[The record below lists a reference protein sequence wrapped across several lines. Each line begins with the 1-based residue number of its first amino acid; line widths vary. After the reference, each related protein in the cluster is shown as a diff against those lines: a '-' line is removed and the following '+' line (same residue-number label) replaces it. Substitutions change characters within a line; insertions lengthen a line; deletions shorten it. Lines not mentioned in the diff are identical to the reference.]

1 MMRLFRRRNRRL
13 TNVPRPRWWI
23 FVVPVL
29 VLCLWEAWRL
39 FGSRAAP
46 AVDRGAPLSESE
58 LRGKALFLRGV
69 MSSGAAVVGRLGP
82 EGVELTGSVAACA
95 RCHGPRGK
103 GTGEGGVV
111 APNIQAS
118 RLFAP
123 VSAAAPGSGQWARP
137 AYDDASLAEALR
149 EGVSSGGRVLGPV
162 MPRFELPERELADL
176 LAYLHRLGDDRDP
189 GVSEA
194 RLVLGAALPLSGKL
208 AGVGADVRAVLDAVF
223 AEVNQQGGVFGRE
236 LELRVE
242 DDALTVVG
250 TDGTGRLLN
259 QGVFALVGSVRTGP
273 RESDARLEAE
283 EIPLVAPVGLSDAH
297 AENGGRMIFYVY
309 PGPELQARVAVQHL
323 HSTWERR
330 RLEPVLAVVHASN
343 DAGEAWARGVRT
355 EAERRDWPRPQVFT
369 YAPGQLDA
377 AEASRWLEGVRAGAV
392 LFSGTGTELSA
403 LLTKQGTSS
412 GSVPVYAPGLLSG
425 PSGPAAAEAWARVR
439 FIHPSPPSEGSE
451 PGRQEFGSFLK
462 RHGLAARNLAWQMNA
477 YASAR
482 LLVEGLRRSGA
493 DVSRAG
499 LISAL
504 ESFQDVDTGVT
515 WPVTFGAQGRVG
527 IRGGFIVRPGEDAR
541 EVTPVS
547 DWIALSP

>member
-1 MMRLFRRRNRRL
+1 M
-13 TNVPRPRWWI
+13 
-23 FVVPVL
+23 
-29 VLCLWEAWRL
+29 VLCTWESWTL
-39 FGSRAAP
+39 FASKQAP
-46 AVDRGAPLSESE
+46 AVERGAALTESE
-58 LRGKALFLRGV
+58 LRGKALFLRG
-69 MSSGAAVVGRLGP
+69 MLSSGAPVVGRLGS

-95 RCHGPRGK
+95 RCHGPRGR

-123 VSAAAPGSGQWARP
+123 VSTAAPGSGQWERP
-137 AYDDASLAEALR
+137 AYDNASLTQALR
-149 EGVSSGGRVLGPV
+149 RGVSSSGRVLGPV
-162 MPRFELPERELADL
+162 MPRFELPEREQADL

-189 GVSEA
+189 GVFEN
-194 RLVLGAALPLSGKL
+194 RLVLGAALPLTGKL
-208 AGVGADVRAVLDAVF
+208 ATVGEDVRAVLNAVF
-223 AEVNQQGGVFGRE
+223 AEVNQRGGVFGRQ

-242 DDALTVVG
+242 DDALAVAG

-259 QGVFALVGSVRTGP
+259 TDVFALVGSVRTGP
-273 RESDARLEAE
+273 RPSDARLEAE
-283 EIPLVAPVGLSDAH
+283 EIPLVAPVGLSDTH

-330 RLEPVLAVVHASN
+330 TLEPVLAVVHARN
-343 DAGEAWARGVRT
+343 DAGEAWARGVRS

-377 AEASRWLEGVRAGAV
+377 AEATRWWQGLRAGAV
-392 LFSGTGTELSA
+392 LFSGTGAELSA
-403 LLTKQGTSS
+403 LLSERGAAS
-412 GSVPVYAPGLLSG
+412 GSVPIYAPGLLSG
-425 PSGPAAAEAWARVR
+425 LAGPVPAAAWSRVR
-439 FIHPSPPSEGSE
+439 FIHPASPSEGHA
-451 PGRQEFGSFLK
+451 PGRQEFESFLK
-462 RHGLAARNLAWQMNA
+462 RHGLAPRNLAWQLNA

-482 LLVEGLRRSGA
+482 LLVEALRRGGA

-499 LISAL
+499 LVSAL

-515 WPVTFGAQGRVG
+515 WPVTFGSQGRVG
-527 IRGGFIVRPGEDAR
+527 IRGAFIVRPGEAPQ
-541 EVTPVS
+541 EVTPLS

>member
-1 MMRLFRRRNRRL
+1 MRITRRRNRRIS
-13 TNVPRPRWWI
+13 NAPRAKWWI
-23 FVVPVL
+23 FLVPVL
-29 VLCLWEAWRL
+29 VLCVWEAWTL
-39 FGSRAAP
+39 LGSRRAH
-46 AVDRGAPLSESE
+46 AVERGAALSESA

-69 MSSGAAVVGRLGP
+69 TSSGAPVVGRLGP

-123 VSAAAPGSGQWARP
+123 VSTAAPGSGQWERP

-149 EGVSSGGRVLGPV
+149 RGVSSGGRALDPV

-189 GVSEA
+189 GVSED
-194 RLVLGAALPLSGKL
+194 RLVLGSALPLSGKL
-208 AGVGADVRAVLDAVF
+208 AAVGADVRAVLDAVF
-223 AEVNQQGGVFGRE
+223 AEVNQQGGVFGRQ

-242 DDALTVVG
+242 DDALAVSG

-259 QGVFALVGSVRTGP
+259 KGVFALVGSVRTGR

-330 RLEPVLAVVHASN
+330 RLEPVLAVVHARN

-369 YAPGQLDA
+369 YVPGQLDA
-377 AEASRWLEGVRAGAV
+377 AEATRWWEGLRAGAV
-392 LFSGTGTELSA
+392 LFSGTGAELSA
-403 LLTKQGTSS
+403 LLAEGGAES
-412 GSVPVYAPGLLSG
+412 GSIPLYAPGPLSG
-425 PSGPAAAEAWARVR
+425 LAGPVATAAWARVR
-439 FIHPSPPSEGSE
+439 FIHPSPPPEGHE
-451 PGRQEFGSFLK
+451 PGRQEFESFLK
-462 RHGLAARNLAWQMNA
+462 RHGLAPRNLAWQMNA

-482 LLVEGLRRSGA
+482 LLVEALRRSGA

-499 LISAL
+499 LIAAL

-515 WPVTFGAQGRVG
+515 WPVTFGSQGRVG
-527 IRGGFIVRPGEDAR
+527 IRGGFIVRPGEGAQ
-541 EVTPVS
+541 EVTPLA

>member
-1 MMRLFRRRNRRL
+1 MLFASKP
-13 TNVPRPRWWI
+13 VPAEERSS
-23 FVVPVL
+23 
-29 VLCLWEAWRL
+29 A
-39 FGSRAAP
+39 
-46 AVDRGAPLSESE
+46 LSASE

-69 MSSGAAVVGRLGP
+69 MSSGEPVVGRLGP

-95 RCHGPRGK
+95 RCHGPRGR

-123 VSAAAPGSGQWARP
+123 VSTAAAGSGQWERP
-137 AYDDASLAEALR
+137 AYDGASLTGALR
-149 EGVSSGGRVLGPV
+149 RGVSSSGRVLGPV

-189 GVSEA
+189 GVSDA
-194 RLVLGAALPLSGKL
+194 RLVLGAALPLTGKL
-208 AGVGADVRAVLDAVF
+208 AQVGADVRAVLNAVF
-223 AEVNQQGGVFGRE
+223 AEVNQRGGVFGRQ

-242 DDALTVVG
+242 DDALAVAG
-250 TDGTGRLLN
+250 MDGTGRLLN
-259 QGVFALVGSVRTGP
+259 TEVFALVGSVRTGP

-283 EIPLVAPVGLSDAH
+283 EVPLVAPVGLSDVH

-330 RLEPVLAVVHASN
+330 KPEPVLAVVHARNGS
-343 DAGEAWARGVRT
+343 GEAWARGVRT
-355 EAERRDWPRPQVFT
+355 EAERRDWPRPRVFS

-377 AEASRWLEGVRAGAV
+377 EEAIRWWEGLRAGAV
-392 LFSGTGTELSA
+392 LFSGTGAELSA
-403 LLTKQGTSS
+403 LLARPGAAS
-412 GSVPVYAPGLLSG
+412 GNIPLYASGMLPGLTG
-425 PSGPAAAEAWARVR
+425 PVPTAAGSRVR
-439 FIHPSPPSEGSE
+439 FIHPASPSEGHA
-451 PGRQEFGSFLK
+451 PGRQEFESFLK
-462 RHGLAARNLAWQMNA
+462 RHGLAPRNLAWQLNA

-482 LLVEGLRRSGA
+482 LLVEALRRSGA

-499 LISAL
+499 LVSAL

-515 WPVTFGAQGRVG
+515 WPITYGSQGRVG
-527 IRGGFIVRPGEDAR
+527 IRGGFIVRPGEASQ
-541 EVTPVS
+541 EVAPLS